1 MIPNVDETILHT
13 EFSKDKDEFNLPQP
27 MAHWIR
33 TIVTSGSSKKS
44 SSKTTKASLA
54 HHYQFTDTIVNQSEM
69 QSQFSS
75 QAQSVQSK
83 KMSVRSRKDTE
94 QQYKDINDDVPIILE
109 SSSLSM
115 QKDIE
120 KIMLA
125 KNSTSKLLKENM
137 DKKKK

>member
-54 HHYQFTDTIVNQSEM
+54 HHYQFTDNIVN
-69 QSQFSS
+69 
-75 QAQSVQSK
+75 
-83 KMSVRSRKDTE
+83 
-94 QQYKDINDDVPIILE
+94 
-109 SSSLSM
+109 
-115 QKDIE
+115 
-120 KIMLA
+120 
-125 KNSTSKLLKENM
+125 
-137 DKKKK
+137 